1 MAGKRI
7 KYWMVIL
14 AVFSGS
20 LNLIFAQTDTLKKTS
35 LAEARIL
42 NLKTTWSGSS
52 NPASL
57 SFFDFNKRIAT
68 AYIYD
73 NISSGAYHLFQQGNS
88 DNQYGFFTDGY
99 INLNK
104 WKFYGNFNYFSESE
118 KNVRWVDVMEP
129 YNNNP
134 YTLGDS
140 TGGNYSK
147 EYFNMEGKGA
157 YRLSRIFAFG
167 FDVGYV
173 AGVGA
178 KRKDPRPENTLSK
191 FTIQPGIVVSLRK
204 IKTGVGLRY
213 ETGKED
219 IDITTVTSNKFD
231 LFHFKGLGTFSTT
244 QEKDHQSFESEL
256 FGGNMQ
262 LNYTGRTFENLTEV
276 EFSEK
281 TTDIKRGT
289 TYPLQVVLLEK
300 YETKAT
306 STFLFNPSG
315 GNINRFTV
323 FFQNKSIYGNE
334 PVVEPKLEEVN
345 YQWSTVAKY
354 TLYWDKTNNFGVD
367 YSWYKLTPDNNLNWG
382 ATFGCKLTTSE
393 TTYYFVPEFSRQKL
407 NLIQFDSHIEK
418 GLKVKSWETLL
429 SGEAGYRSG
438 FDCSLVLPADPLL
451 LQTIN
456 SEFVNHDFEYFK
468 SRLWNLGASVRFGK
482 NLVVYNTPLQLFFDA
497 EYCLFVS
504 GLDGNQ
510 NRRIAEFKLGMNF

>member
-7 KYWMVIL
+7 KYWMAIL
-14 AVFSGS
+14 AAFSGS
-20 LNLIFAQTDTLKKTS
+20 LNLVLAQTDTLRKTS

-73 NISSGAYHLFQQGNS
+73 NISSGNYHLFQLGKS
-88 DNQYGFFTDGY
+88 DNQYGFFTNGY

-104 WKFYGNFNYFSESE
+104 WKFYGNFNYFSVSE

-129 YNNNP
+129 NNNNP

-140 TGGNYSK
+140 IGGNYSK

-157 YRLSRIFAFG
+157 YRLSQVFSFG
-167 FDVGYV
+167 FDLGYM

-191 FTIQPGIVVSLRK
+191 FSIQPGIVAILGK
-204 IKTGVGLRY
+204 IRAGAGFRY

-262 LNYTGRTFENLTEV
+262 VNFIGHSFENLTEV
-276 EFSEK
+276 EFSKK

-289 TYPLQVVLLEK
+289 TYPLQVVLLKK

-306 STFLFNPSG
+306 STFLFNSSM
-315 GNINRFTV
+315 GNINRLTIFY
-323 FFQNKSIYGNE
+323 QNKRIYGNE

-354 TLYWDKTNNFGVD
+354 TLYWDKTINFGVD
-367 YSWYKLTPDNNLNWG
+367 YSWYKLTPDNNINWG

-407 NLIQFDSHIEK
+407 NLIQFDGHVEK
-418 GLKVKSWETLL
+418 GFKVKSWETLL
-429 SGEAGYRSG
+429 SGEAGYHSG
-438 FDCSLVLPADPLL
+438 FNCSLVLPAEPSLL
-451 LQTIN
+451 TTIN
-456 SEFVNHDFEYFK
+456 QEFVNHDFDYYK
-468 SRLWNLGASVRFGK
+468 TGLWQLGMSVQFGK
-482 NLVVYNTPLQLFFDA
+482 NLKIYKTPLQLFFDA
-497 EYCLFVS
+497 GYRLFIS
-504 GLDGNQ
+504 GMEGNQ
-510 NRRIAEFKLGMNF
+510 KRQIIEFKLGMNF